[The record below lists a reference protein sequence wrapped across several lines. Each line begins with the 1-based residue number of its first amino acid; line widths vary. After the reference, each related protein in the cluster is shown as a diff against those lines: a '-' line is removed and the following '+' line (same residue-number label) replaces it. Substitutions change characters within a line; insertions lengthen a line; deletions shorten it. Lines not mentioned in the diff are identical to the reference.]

1 MRKNCYEVKC
11 SIQGSLAR
19 VMFREL
25 DRFDLAGN
33 KLRVT
38 AVDSAPRRRSRSRS
52 RERRRRRRSR
62 SRDKDNDQPTPD
74 PANGAVGRIALMNK
88 LANREP
94 VVPEPK
100 VRANP

>member
-1 MRKNCYEVKC
+1 M
-11 SIQGSLAR
+11 
-19 VMFREL
+19 
-25 DRFDLAGN
+25 AGN

-52 RERRRRRRSR
+52 RERRRRRSR
-62 SRDKDNDQPTPD
+62 SRDRDNDHPTPD

-100 VRANP
+100 VLFKFSAINYDSCHVFSKK